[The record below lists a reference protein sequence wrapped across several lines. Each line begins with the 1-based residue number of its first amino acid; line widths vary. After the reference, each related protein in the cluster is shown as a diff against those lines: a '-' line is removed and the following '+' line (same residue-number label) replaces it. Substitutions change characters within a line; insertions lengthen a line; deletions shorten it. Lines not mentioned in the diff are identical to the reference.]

1 MTKVIKRAEEIIV
14 SIKKWIQKYSGKKS
28 RKIAAIGLI
37 CLLVSV
43 VSITVYSKYYKTGY
57 NKGMAIA
64 SGFYFSS
71 DYMKDTGMQNISSI
85 EELMEKD
92 EVVALLPITAND
104 KAWSNTTFQFSID
117 VRNYTNQLL
126 YNDKDLNV
134 SYTVEFVLLDE
145 PQGAI
150 YGVRKGTE
158 GEYQTLNKS
167 GSSIQKASFTGTL
180 QGGKLSWDT
189 YDLKITLSG
198 GSGTDYVPSRI
209 LMMAYP
215 TAPSYLVNTK
225 KIAGMV
231 TADYNQ
237 RAMEITAQGFV
248 LEENTSFGDITWKD
262 MVKKESALVY
272 QIKTTGNYSGNGTNN
287 LRQNIKIQWDPTLY
301 ELNMNDRYRNEST
314 TVIDETAGTMTI
326 ETMPYASIKFVFF
339 KKEDFDTKVN
349 SMTLDEFKASV
360 QAQKVD

>member
-1 MTKVIKRAEEIIV
+1 MSKVMKKAEEIKLSV
-14 SIKKWIQKYSGKKS
+14 KKWIQKNSGKRG
-28 RKIAAIGLI
+28 RKIATIGLV
-37 CLLVSV
+37 CLLAGMLSF
-43 VSITVYSKYYKTGY
+43 TVYSKYYKTGY

-71 DYMKDTGMQNISSI
+71 DYMKDTGMQDIDSMD
-85 EELMEKD
+85 ELLEND
-92 EVVALLPITAND
+92 EVIALLPITAND
-104 KAWSNTTFQFSID
+104 KTWSSTTFQFPID
-117 VRNYTNQLL
+117 VCNYTNQLL

-134 SYTVEFVLLDE
+134 SYTVEFALLDA

-150 YGVRKGTE
+150 YSVRKGTE
-158 GEYQTLNKS
+158 GEYQALNKS
-167 GSSIQKASFTGTL
+167 GNSIQKAIFTGNL

-198 GSGTDYVPSRI
+198 GVDYVPSRI

-215 TAPSYLVNTK
+215 TAPEYLVNTK
-225 KIAGMV
+225 KIAGIV

-237 RAMEITAQGFV
+237 RAMEITEQGFV
-248 LEENTSFGDITWKD
+248 IEENTSFNDTTWRD

-272 QIKTTGNYSGNGTNN
+272 QIKTTGNYSENGTNN
-287 LRQNIKIQWDPTLY
+287 LRQRIEIQWDPALY

-314 TVIDETAGTMTI
+314 TVIDESAGTMTI

-339 KKEDFDTKVN
+339 KKENFDTNIN

-360 QAQKVD
+360 QAQKVE